1 MTWIVKV
8 PVAGDSGIFSWT
20 VGWRNYNLPDVGPT
34 MKFNISIISRTI
46 VYFGLFIT
54 SSYILI
60 IGPVK
65 EVLKNN
71 TRLEETILHIG
82 GNFHTTT

>member
-1 MTWIVKV
+1 
-8 PVAGDSGIFSWT
+8 
-20 VGWRNYNLPDVGPT
+20 
-34 MKFNISIISRTI
+34 MKFNINIISRTI

-65 EVLKNN
+65 EVLKNK

-82 GNFHTTT
+82 GNFHTISQERQKFQKTSVKNLKSIENDQK